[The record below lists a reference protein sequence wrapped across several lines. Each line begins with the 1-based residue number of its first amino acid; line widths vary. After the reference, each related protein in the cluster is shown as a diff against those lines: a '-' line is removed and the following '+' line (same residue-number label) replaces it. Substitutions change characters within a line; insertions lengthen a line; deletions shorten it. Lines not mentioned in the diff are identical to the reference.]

1 MSELA
6 YRLMAAAGVVCI
18 SFSPILVRA
27 AEDAGDLTIAFFRSL
42 YALPVLAILY
52 WGTRRAD
59 QRPVRSRWIA
69 VGSGIFLALDLTF
82 WHSAISEVG
91 AGLATVV
98 VNLQVVFVAL
108 IAWALF
114 GEKPGRKAIWL
125 VPIMLLGV
133 FLISGAGSADAY
145 GDNPVLGTAQSL
157 LSAVFYS
164 GFVLMLR
171 QANRGYSVP
180 PTGPLF
186 DSTVGTAVASLF
198 IGLAFAPDFDLG
210 ITWPAHGWILALAIS
225 AQVVGWLLISRS
237 LPQLPALD
245 TSVLLLGQPM
255 LAILW
260 ARLIYDESL
269 GVNQWLGVA
278 LVLAGLVIFSLRK
291 PNGPSDD
298 PRQEVIETGQNP
310 TEVDR

>member
-1 MSELA
+1 
-6 YRLMAAAGVVCI
+6 MAAGGVVCI

-27 AEDAGDLTIAFFRSL
+27 AEDAGDLATAFYRAV
-42 YALPVLAILY
+42 YALPVLALLY
-52 WGTRRAD
+52 WATRHSD
-59 QRPVRSRWIA
+59 ERPPRRRWIA

-82 WHSAISEVG
+82 WHSAIGEVG

-114 GEKPGRKAIWL
+114 GEKPGRRAIWL
-125 VPIMLLGV
+125 IPIMLIGV
-133 FLISGAGSADAY
+133 FLISGAGATDAY
-145 GDNPVLGTAQSL
+145 GDNPALGTAQSL
-157 LSAVFYS
+157 LSALFYS
-164 GFVLMLR
+164 GFVLALR

-186 DSTVGTAVASLF
+186 DSTVGTAVATF
-198 IGLAFAPDFDLG
+198 VIGSVFASDFDLAF
-210 ITWPAHGWILALAIS
+210 TWPAHGWIVALALT

-237 LPQLPALD
+237 LPNLPALD

-260 ARLIYDESL
+260 ARLIYGESL
-269 GVNQWLGVA
+269 GTSQWLGVA
-278 LVLAGLVIFSLRK
+278 LVLAGLVAFSLRK
-291 PNGPSDD
+291 ASGEPREEAIEAGSDS
-298 PRQEVIETGQNP
+298 I
-310 TEVDR
+310 